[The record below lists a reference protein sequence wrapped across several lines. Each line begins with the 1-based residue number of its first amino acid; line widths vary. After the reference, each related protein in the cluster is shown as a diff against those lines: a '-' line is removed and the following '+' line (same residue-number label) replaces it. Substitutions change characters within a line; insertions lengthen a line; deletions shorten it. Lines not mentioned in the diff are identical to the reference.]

1 MNQVTPSVSRARR
14 ALAGLFVTALVLA
27 VAALAY
33 GVRLLL
39 P

>member
-14 ALAGLFVTALVLA
+14 AMAGLFVTALALA
-27 VAALAY
+27 VAAV
-33 GVRLLL
+33 GCVVRLLL

>member
-1 MNQVTPSVSRARR
+1 MSQVTPSVSRARR

-27 VAALAY
+27 VATLGY
-33 GVRLLL
+33 GTRLLL

>member
-33 GVRLLL
+33 GIRLL

>member
-1 MNQVTPSVSRARR
+1 MSQVTPSVSRARR

-27 VAALAY
+27 AATLGCA
-33 GVRLLL
+33 VRLLL